1 MSGVPRGTI
10 FMSQAVSYALYPAK
24 TLKNTDFFL
33 IFQSEHK
40 EACHSNII
48 LHKIRPMTIFFKV
61 FINGL
66 FISSA
71 EKDREWHVPHVKAP
85 NSNKTSM
92 KYREFL
98 RGCFISLLPSAYFPR
113 RVQKKKA
120 QRYRMRGA
128 EEKKISK
135 ALPIPALYTVT
146 APTLPGEVV
155 GSSSLPSL
163 PEAHIQHIRG
173 CGEIPSPALAW
184 DRLDQ
189 EAQHK
194 TEG

>member
-1 MSGVPRGTI
+1 
-10 FMSQAVSYALYPAK
+10 MSQAVSYALYPAK

-48 LHKIRPMTIFFKV
+48 LHKIRPRTIFFKV

-113 RVQKKKA
+113 RVQKKKHKDTEW
-120 QRYRMRGA
+120 
-128 EEKKISK
+128 EELRKKRSPRHCPSQPFTQWQ
-135 ALPIPALYTVT
+135 LPPCQVRWW
-146 APTLPGEVV
+146 AP
-155 GSSSLPSL
+155 
-163 PEAHIQHIRG
+163 HR
-173 CGEIPSPALAW
+173 SPACLKHTSNTSE
-184 DRLDQ
+184 DVVRSHLP
-189 EAQHK
+189 H
-194 TEG
+194 